1 MTESMP
7 ATCDCKLGRNA
18 REYGLDTLDTDLLA
32 RREEGESLRSLARYV
47 NVRLLNARLLS
58 ADVDVVGDAESVYEV
73 LEGEDIAPER
83 RADVQDRLTYAGI
96 DIDSL
101 RKDYVSH
108 QTVRAHLND
117 CLDVDTSRQGISS
130 VAEARELVE
139 WASDKEE
146 RTITQTLVQLVQ
158 NGTLTFGDL
167 DVTVSVT
174 IRCAKCGD
182 SFRLPEVFEKQ
193 ECSCGGRC

>member
-1 MTESMP
+1 MP
-7 ATCDCKLGRNA
+7 DTCDCKLGRNA
-18 REYGLDTLDTDLLA
+18 REYALDTLDTDLLT
-32 RREEGESLRSLARYV
+32 RREDGESLRSLARYI
-47 NVRLLNARLLS
+47 NVRLLNAKLLS
-58 ADVDVVGDAESVYEV
+58 ADVDVAGDSESVYEV
-73 LEGEDIAPER
+73 LEGKDIAPER
-83 RADVQDRLTYAGI
+83 RADVRDRLIYAGI

-101 RKDYVSH
+101 RKDFVSH

-130 VAEARELVE
+130 EAEARQLVE
-139 WASDKEE
+139 WARDKEE

-158 NGTLTFGDL
+158 NGTLAIGDL

-174 IRCAKCGD
+174 IRCAECGD

-193 ECSCGGRC
+193 ECSCGGRS